1 MRPAGA
7 IVALALL
14 AAACTDIDTGPN
26 VAASIEFTALPF
38 PAVVAGD
45 TLRDTSGVAAQ
56 LRAAVFNTGNDE
68 IVDAP
73 VRYAALETV
82 VTVDS
87 VTGVV
92 VAGANADTTARLL
105 AYVGSLQAA
114 PLRLSV
120 VPRPDSVE
128 PSGAIDTLRYSVI
141 DTTRNLSADLAVR
154 VLHHGPTNDVPV
166 RDWIVTFALANA
178 ADSVRARVV
187 GDNGRPSALDTTSTA
202 GIAARK
208 VRLFPA
214 GLTSPRDSII
224 VLARVRY
231 RGMHVAGSPLR
242 LVLPVVPRVP

>member
-7 IVALALL
+7 IVAAFLL

-45 TLRDTSGVAAQ
+45 TLRDTSGVAAP
-56 LRAAVFNTGNDE
+56 LRAAVFNSNNEE

-73 VRYAALETV
+73 VRYAALESV

-92 VAGANADTTARLL
+92 VGGANADTTARIV

-120 VPRPDSVE
+120 VPRPDSVGL
-128 PSGAIDTLRYSVI
+128 SGTIDTLRYSTI
-141 DTTRNLSADLAVR
+141 DTTHNLSGDLAVR
-154 VLHHGPTNDVPV
+154 VLHGGPTGDVPV
-166 RDWIVTFALANA
+166 RDWIVTFALAHA
-178 ADSVRARVV
+178 ADSVRARVM

-208 VRLFPA
+208 VRLYPA
-214 GLTSPRDSII
+214 GLTSPRDSIV
-224 VLARVRY
+224 VLAHVRY
-231 RGMHVAGSPLR
+231 RGVHAAGSPLR
-242 LVLPVVPRVP
+242 LVLPVIPRVP

>member
-1 MRPAGA
+1 MRAARA
-7 IVALALL
+7 IL
-14 AAACTDIDTGPN
+14 AAGVLAVACTDTDTGPN
-26 VAASIEFTALPF
+26 VATSIEFTSLPF

-45 TLRDTSGVAAQ
+45 TLRDTSGIAAP
-56 LRAAVFNTGNDE
+56 LRAAVFNSDNDE

-87 VTGVV
+87 VTGVL
-92 VAGANADTTARLL
+92 VAGTNDDTTARVV

-114 PLRLSV
+114 PLRLRV
-120 VPRPDSVE
+120 VPRPDLVE
-128 PSGAIDTLRYSVI
+128 PSGTIDTLRYSVI
-141 DTTRNLSADLAVR
+141 DTTQNLSGDLAVR
-154 VLHHGPTNDVPV
+154 VVHNGPTDNVPV
-166 RDWIVTFALANA
+166 RDWIVTFALADA

-187 GDNGRPSALDTTSTA
+187 ADNRRPSAADTTSAA

-208 VRLFPA
+208 VRLSPA
-214 GLTSPRDSII
+214 GLTSPRDSIV

>member
-1 MRPAGA
+1 MRAIRAVLTAG
-7 IVALALL
+7 IL
-14 AAACTDIDTGPN
+14 AAGCGDTDMGPN
-26 VAASIEFTALPF
+26 VAASIEFDALPF
-38 PAVVAGD
+38 PAVVASD
-45 TLRDTSGVAAQ
+45 TLRDTSGVAAP
-56 LRAAVFNTGNDE
+56 LRATVFNTDNDE

-73 VRYAALETV
+73 VRYASLETV

-92 VAGANADTTARLL
+92 LAGANADTTARIL

-120 VPRPDSVE
+120 VPRPDSVG
-128 PSGAIDTLRYSVI
+128 PSGAIDTLRYSVS
-141 DTTRNLSADLAVR
+141 DTTRNLSTDLAVR
-154 VLHHGPTNDVPV
+154 VLHHGPTSEVPV
-166 RDWIVTFALANA
+166 RDWIVTFALADV
-178 ADSVRARVV
+178 ADSVRARVE

>member
-7 IVALALL
+7 LIAGLLL

-45 TLRDTSGVAAQ
+45 TLRDTTGVAAP
-56 LRAAVFNTGNDE
+56 LRAVVFNSNNEE
-68 IVDAP
+68 ILDAP
-73 VRYAALETV
+73 VRYAALEMV
-82 VTVDS
+82 VAVDS
-87 VTGVV
+87 VTGMV
-92 VAGANADTTARLL
+92 VAGASADTTVRVV

-120 VPRPDSVE
+120 VPRPDSVGS
-128 PSGAIDTLRYSVI
+128 SGTIDTLRYSVI
-141 DTTRNLSADLAVR
+141 DTTRNLSGELAVR
-154 VLHHGPTNDVPV
+154 VAHRGPTGNVPV
-166 RDWIVTFALANA
+166 SDWIVTFALANP

-187 GDNGRPSALDTTSTA
+187 ADNQRPSAADTTSEA
-202 GIAARK
+202 GTAARK

-214 GLTSPRDSII
+214 RLTSPRDSIV

-231 RGMHVAGSPLR
+231 RGTHVAGSPLR
-242 LVLPVVPRVP
+242 LVLPVVPLVP